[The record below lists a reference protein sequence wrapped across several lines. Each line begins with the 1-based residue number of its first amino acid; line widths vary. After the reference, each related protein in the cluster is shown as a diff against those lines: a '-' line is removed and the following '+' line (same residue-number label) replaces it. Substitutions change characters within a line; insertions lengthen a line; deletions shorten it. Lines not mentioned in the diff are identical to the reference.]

1 MKIWEDTIHESLSAI
16 NELSAKLPDKT
27 IDRLVADIYDDMITN
42 SDYDMDRGL
51 KENEIVDFVY
61 EKIAEIVSMHYD
73 SELPRVTVGSL
84 PYNDEG

>member
-51 KENEIVDFVY
+51 KENEIVDLFM
-61 EKIAEIVSMHYD
+61 KR
-73 SELPRVTVGSL
+73 LLR
-84 PYNDEG
+84 

>member
-1 MKIWEDTIHESLSAI
+1 
-16 NELSAKLPDKT
+16 
-27 IDRLVADIYDDMITN
+27 MITN

-51 KENEIVDFVY
+51 KENEIIDFVY

-84 PYNDEG
+84 PYDE